1 MTKSTD
7 IAIMLNDTSRNC
19 LAQFMGGQDAMLRF
33 VWCCVDKIFLCT
45 QSLNHLLPLVETND
59 DIEFSVGIILRSML
73 MDSILIQRVGSIIP
87 KLRDEGE
94 TDIIKLKASVYEVC
108 NRYIADG
115 TSHLIDLLSSVE
127 DVPEETR
134 KELCKNIASTFP
146 EVFDITGEKPARRP
160 GFKNVVIKDEYKAI
174 YNRNKIHEIIYTGYN
189 VYSKYDHVSHWS
201 SEFRK
206 FPKDARLHRMEGC
219 LTMIIVSLRELM
231 LLPVLF
237 SETHREFAA
246 GVCKHIDNF
255 IEEQSKNDTQ

>member
-19 LAQFMGGQDAMLRF
+19 LTQFTGGQDAMLRF

-45 QSLNHLLPLVETND
+45 QSLNQLLPLVEAND

-73 MDSILIQRVGSIIP
+73 MDSILIQRVGSIVP
-87 KLRDEGE
+87 ELRDQGE
-94 TDIIKLKASVYEVC
+94 TDMTKLKERVYAVC

-115 TSHLIDLLSSVE
+115 TSHLIELLGSVE

-146 EVFDITGEKPARRP
+146 EVFDITGEKPVRKP
-160 GFKNVVIKDEYKAI
+160 GVKNVKIKNEYEAI
-174 YNRNKIHEIIYTGYN
+174 YSRNKIHEIIYTGYN

-206 FPKDARLHRMEGC
+206 FPKDARLHRLEGC
-219 LTMIIVSLRELM
+219 LTMILVSLRELM

-237 SETHREFAA
+237 SDQHREFAA
-246 GVCKHIDNF
+246 GVCKDIDTF
-255 IEEQSKNDTQ
+255 LEEQSKIE